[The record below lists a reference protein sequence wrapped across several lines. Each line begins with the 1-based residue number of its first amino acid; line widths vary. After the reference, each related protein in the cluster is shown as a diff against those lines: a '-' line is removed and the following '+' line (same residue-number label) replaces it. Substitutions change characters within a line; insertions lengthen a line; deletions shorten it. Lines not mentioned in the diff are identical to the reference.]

1 MVSVSSS
8 VNRCL
13 VDSFSEAAAT
23 KDHKLSG
30 LKQQQF
36 ILSQLERPEVPSQ
49 VVSRTS
55 ELVPYQSDFPCLVG
69 VCV

>member
-36 ILSQLERPEVPSQ
+36 ILSQLERPESQ
-49 VVSRTS
+49 VKLSAGHLS
-55 ELVPYQSDFPCLVG
+55 WFLISQIFHAL
-69 VCV
+69 